1 MKRIMMNHG
10 TAVSRMKHWESF
22 PTSSYKVTKAV
33 SWRRCSWSSWC
44 EICKVRATLKSTLD
58 LQIQYFR
65 CSPLKAVRVNKHVV
79 HCSTVPPST
88 QYAIWTIRCI
98 DGRKFVRTLKQS
110 NSLTYNPSLSIY
122 KVQSLL
128 EFAKKIKKYFPPVD
142 LFSLWISLLGPRTP
156 TTLSWCSRSWSWW
169 WIPHVQQIGLQT
181 DICRERRVSKQ
192 KGCKKRQKIHPKNL
206 TAQSHDTF
214 WYLYQSVNNNHLRCS
229 WLLALAFISVL
240 AQFTVPTKRRR
251 R

>member
-1 MKRIMMNHG
+1 M
-10 TAVSRMKHWESF
+10 
-22 PTSSYKVTKAV
+22 
-33 SWRRCSWSSWC
+33 
-44 EICKVRATLKSTLD
+44 
-58 LQIQYFR
+58 
-65 CSPLKAVRVNKHVV
+65 
-79 HCSTVPPST
+79 PPST

-181 DICRERRVSKQ
+181 DICREGRVSKQ
-192 KGCKKRQKIHPKNL
+192 KGRKKRQKIHTKE
-206 TAQSHDTF
+206 S
-214 WYLYQSVNNNHLRCS
+214 YSSVSWHLLDPFGICIKLWTTTTCGAAGFSLLRSSLSLHSSRFQRNAGDVNGGVSSEAASLLDRRSSKSS
-229 WLLALAFISVL
+229 WS
-240 AQFTVPTKRRR
+240 RRP
-251 R
+251 

>member
-1 MKRIMMNHG
+1 M
-10 TAVSRMKHWESF
+10 
-22 PTSSYKVTKAV
+22 
-33 SWRRCSWSSWC
+33 
-44 EICKVRATLKSTLD
+44 
-58 LQIQYFR
+58 
-65 CSPLKAVRVNKHVV
+65 
-79 HCSTVPPST
+79 PPST

-192 KGCKKRQKIHPKNL
+192 KGRKKRQKIHPKE
-206 TAQSHDTF
+206 S
-214 WYLYQSVNNNHLRCS
+214 YSSVSWHLLDPFGICIKLWTTTTCGAAGFSLLRSSLSLHSSRFQRNAGDVNGGVSSEAASLLDRRSSKSS
-229 WLLALAFISVL
+229 WS
-240 AQFTVPTKRRR
+240 RRP
-251 R
+251 